1 MISKKLKSLPPT
13 QRDKRRY
20 LVFRILSKNN
30 FTLKQTTETINK
42 ALKDFIG
49 ILGVAGAGTR
59 IITKRWSQKTQTGII
74 MVNNKYLNE
83 LKASLTL
90 ITKINNKTTTIQSRG
105 VSGILK
111 KTKRF
116 LEE

>member
-1 MISKKLKSLPPT
+1 MISKKLKPLPPT

-20 LVFRILSKNN
+20 MVFRILSKNN
-30 FTLKQTTETINK
+30 FTLKQVIEAINN

-49 ILGVAGAGTR
+49 TLGVAGAGIR
-59 IITKRWSQKTQTGII
+59 ILTKRWSQKTQTGVI
-74 MVNNKYLNE
+74 MVNNKYLYE

-90 ITKINNKTTTIQSRG
+90 ITEINNKAATLKSLG

-111 KTKRF
+111 KTNKF

>member
-1 MISKKLKSLPPT
+1 MKSKKLKPLPPT

-20 LVFRILSKNN
+20 LVFRILSENN
-30 FTLKQTTETINK
+30 FTLKQSTEAINN
-42 ALKDFIG
+42 ALKNLIG
-49 ILGVAGAGTR
+49 ILGVAGAGIRTL
-59 IITKRWSQKTQTGII
+59 TKRWSQKTQTGVI
-74 MVNNKYLNE
+74 MINHKYLNE

-90 ITKINNKTTTIQSRG
+90 ITKVNNKAATIQSLG

-116 LEE
+116 LEG

>member
-1 MISKKLKSLPPT
+1 MISKKLKPLPPT

-20 LVFRILSKNN
+20 LVFRILSKND
-30 FTLKQTTETINK
+30 FTLKQTSEAINNN
-42 ALKDFIG
+42 LKDFIG
-49 ILGVAGAGTR
+49 TLGVAGAGIR
-59 IITKRWSQKTQTGII
+59 VLSKRWSQKTQTGII

-90 ITKINNKTTTIQSRG
+90 ITKVNNKAATIKSLG

-116 LEE
+116 LEG

>member
-1 MISKKLKSLPPT
+1 MISKKLKPLPPT

-20 LVFRILSKNN
+20 LVFQILSKNN
-30 FTLKQTTETINK
+30 FTLKQTSESINDT
-42 ALKDFIG
+42 LKDFIG
-49 ILGVAGAGTR
+49 ILGVAGAGIR
-59 IITKRWSQKTQTGII
+59 ILTKRWSQKTQKGII
-74 MVNNKYLNE
+74 MINNKYLNE

-90 ITKINNKTTTIQSRG
+90 ITKINNKSATIQSLG

-116 LEE
+116 LEG